1 MLRPPLT
8 TSLHPSRTNWT
19 ISRHVPLI
27 ALTLAGLLALAL
39 IPNLPN
45 VRAYHNFAVDWNIFV
60 RATTLLRTTGNPYL
74 EPEFYNPPWLLIP
87 LLPLSYL
94 PPQTAFTIWFVLSF
108 TGYALLAYKLRAH
121 PLTLIAGL
129 LSYPVLQGLLLGQV
143 DWLILLGM
151 FLPRPLGFL
160 VLATKPQI
168 SVGILLLWLYE
179 AGRDTDKTSLLRLLA
194 PTTLAYTLALVFY
207 GLPDLPTHADHN
219 LSIWPYGIVPG
230 LFILAHAIRQ
240 GQDKRNKPGLLASP
254 LLAPFLSVQSWGN
267 IMFTLPPAW
276 AVTFSILS
284 YIIGYV
290 LAH

>member
-1 MLRPPLT
+1 M
-8 TSLHPSRTNWT
+8 RT
-19 ISRHVPLI
+19 
-27 ALTLAGLLALAL
+27 
-39 IPNLPN
+39 
-45 VRAYHNFAVDWNIFV
+45 YHNFAVDWDIFM
-60 RATTLLRTTGNPYL
+60 RAAIQLRTTGNPFL

-87 LLPLSYL
+87 LLPFSYL

-108 TGYALLAYKLRAH
+108 TGYALLDIKLRAH

-179 AGRDTDKTSLLRLLA
+179 AGQDTLRGDKTSLLRLLS
-194 PTTLAYTLALVFY
+194 PTALAYTLALTLY

-219 LSIWPYGIVPG
+219 LSIWPYGLIPG
-230 LFILAHAIRQ
+230 LLILAYAIRQ

-267 IMFTLPPAW
+267 LVLTLPPAW

-284 YIIGYV
+284 YIVGYA